1 MNMKEYKQQDID
13 HILKVADASKYDEEE
28 LQQMLNIVIINTLE
42 LSAPT
47 NLKIDY
53 EDYETITEY
62 STRIIE
68 TAQAM
73 SEQLG
78 IETNQKV
85 NNYFRI
91 SSYILSLNEKQGI
104 IVGDYDRN
112 IWRIAYTLKTIYSA
126 EIEKKYNI
134 PITDESDLL
143 ENIEDSNINH
153 FTTSYNRI
161 TKNYIE
167 AETNRI
173 FLRFISEYLQ
183 IDNFNPLINKFK
195 LETNLLAIVQNEADR
210 LRELLLEQAQGEDRD
225 TNDFITLATGKYD
238 PLFAV
243 PDLTS
248 IKLSEAEYK
257 EIRDRYLDLPL
268 NNFLIKLNLIKNHFY
283 DAIRGYYLDD

>member
-13 HILKVADASKYDEEE
+13 HILKVADASKYDEDE

-42 LSAPT
+42 LSAST
-47 NLKIDY
+47 NLKIGY
-53 EDYETITEY
+53 EYYETITEY
-62 STRIIE
+62 STRIIK

-73 SEQLG
+73 NEQLG

-161 TKNYIE
+161 AKNYIE

-183 IDNFNPLINKFK
+183 IDNFRPLINKFK

-210 LRELLLEQAQGEDRD
+210 LKELLLEQVQGEDID

-268 NNFLIKLNLIKNHFY
+268 NDFLIKLNLIKNNFY
-283 DAIRGYYLDD
+283 DAIRGYYFR

>member
-161 TKNYIE
+161 AKNYIE

-183 IDNFNPLINKFK
+183 IDNFKPLINKFK

-257 EIRDRYLDLPL
+257 EIRNRYLDLPL
-268 NNFLIKLNLIKNHFY
+268 NNFLIKLNLIKNNFY

>member
-183 IDNFNPLINKFK
+183 IDNFKPLINKFK

-210 LRELLLEQAQGEDRD
+210 LRELLLEQAQSEDKNAD
-225 TNDFITLATGKYD
+225 DFITLATGKYD

>member
-13 HILKVADASKYDEEE
+13 HILKVADASKYDEDE
-28 LQQMLNIVIINTLE
+28 LQQVLNIVIINTLE
-42 LSAPT
+42 LSAST

-112 IWRIAYTLKTIYSA
+112 IWRIAYTLKTIYAA

-161 TKNYIE
+161 SKNYTE

-183 IDNFNPLINKFK
+183 IDNFKPLINKFK
-195 LETNLLAIVQNEADR
+195 LETNLLAIVQNEADK

-257 EIRDRYLDLPL
+257 KVRDKYLDLPL
-268 NNFLIKLNLIKNHFY
+268 NDFLIKLNLIKNSFH

>member
-13 HILKVADASKYDEEE
+13 HILKVADASKYDAEE
-28 LQQMLNIVIINTLE
+28 LQQVLNIVIINTLE
-42 LSAPT
+42 LSAST
-47 NLKIDY
+47 NLKIGY

-73 SEQLG
+73 NEQLG

-112 IWRIAYTLKTIYSA
+112 IWRIAYTLKTIYAA

-161 TKNYIE
+161 AKNYTE

-183 IDNFNPLINKFK
+183 IDNFKPLMNKFK
-195 LETNLLAIVQNEADR
+195 LETNLLAIVQNEADK
-210 LRELLLEQAQGEDRD
+210 LRELLLEQAQGEDKNAD
-225 TNDFITLATGKYD
+225 DFITLATGKYD

-257 EIRDRYLDLPL
+257 KVRDRYLDLPL
-268 NNFLIKLNLIKNHFY
+268 NDFLIKLNLIKNSFH

>member
-183 IDNFNPLINKFK
+183 IDNFKPLINKFK

>member
-42 LSAPT
+42 LNAPT

-183 IDNFNPLINKFK
+183 IDNFKPLINKFK

-210 LRELLLEQAQGEDRD
+210 LRELLLEQAQGEDKNAD
-225 TNDFITLATGKYD
+225 DFITLATGKYD

>member
-47 NLKIDY
+47 NLKIGY

-183 IDNFNPLINKFK
+183 IDNFKPLINKFK

-210 LRELLLEQAQGEDRD
+210 LRELLLEQAQSEDKNAD
-225 TNDFITLATGKYD
+225 DFITLATGKYD

>member
-47 NLKIDY
+47 NLKIGY

-161 TKNYIE
+161 SKNYTE

-183 IDNFNPLINKFK
+183 IDNFKPLINKFK
-195 LETNLLAIVQNEADR
+195 LDTNLLAIVQNEADR

-257 EIRDRYLDLPL
+257 KVRDKYLDLPL
-268 NNFLIKLNLIKNHFY
+268 NDFLIKLNLIKNSFH

>member
-13 HILKVADASKYDEEE
+13 HILKVADASKYDAEE
-28 LQQMLNIVIINTLE
+28 LQQVLNIVIINTLE
-42 LSAPT
+42 LSAST

-161 TKNYIE
+161 AKNYTE

-183 IDNFNPLINKFK
+183 IDNFKPLMNKFK
-195 LETNLLAIVQNEADR
+195 LETNLLAIVQNEADK
-210 LRELLLEQAQGEDRD
+210 LRELLLEQAQGEDKNAD
-225 TNDFITLATGKYD
+225 DFITLAIGKYD

-257 EIRDRYLDLPL
+257 KVRDKYLDLPL
-268 NNFLIKLNLIKNHFY
+268 NEFLIKLNLIKNHFY